1 MTCHT
6 GCHNVNPGRSN
17 STYLYDSWIEIIY
30 YKRDE
35 IKITHTIENE
45 IISIE
50 GNRDSFAQWGERGG
64 GEGGQIPVNS
74 YVRYGLLSQVV

>member
-64 GEGGQIPVNS
+64 QIPVNS

>member
-35 IKITHTIENE
+35 INIIHQINAFLKYDCKNE
-45 IISIE
+45 LISIE

-64 GEGGQIPVNS
+64 GGGAS
-74 YVRYGLLSQVV
+74 TG

>member
-1 MTCHT
+1 MCVCVGWRGLAFAKGSTITRNGFVHLLLLNETVDDLHT

-35 IKITHTIENE
+35 IKIIN
-45 IISIE
+45 
-50 GNRDSFAQWGERGG
+50 
-64 GEGGQIPVNS
+64 QINAFLK
-74 YVRYGLLSQVV
+74 YD